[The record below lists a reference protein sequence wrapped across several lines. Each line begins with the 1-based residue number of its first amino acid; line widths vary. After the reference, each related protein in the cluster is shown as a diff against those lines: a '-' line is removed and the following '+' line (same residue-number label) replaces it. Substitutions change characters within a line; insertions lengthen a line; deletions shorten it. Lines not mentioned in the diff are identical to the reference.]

1 MKSAV
6 TSLSLIVGLGVF
18 TVLAFGAPTPDGQT
32 PAEESVCDG
41 LSGAAFGLCNAYCE
55 AQDCDV
61 HERPSC
67 EQLRRNFEKHTGQT
81 LFPCDPF
88 CGDGEVN
95 QDFEECDDGNDAFCD
110 GCTPDCK
117 LEFCG
122 DGILCPDEECEL
134 GDICPEGSAC
144 LDDCSCPICG
154 DDVVNQDFE
163 ECDGDD
169 DDACPGLCLQ
179 DCTCSEPELPDCVCY
194 FSSDC
199 PQGNTC
205 DYGNP
210 FGSLCT
216 FKQPKP
222 EGVIGAGCDQ
232 PDSGVGG
239 VCDGLCVSPANGS
252 SCGTEDVGAL
262 SETIRL
268 WGEAVI
274 GTAQQGGGLI
284 NQELAEEAASTPE
297 DPECSN
303 EVGRNAGGA
312 LTVALAGVEFLI
324 HPDQPHVFAEHSV
337 VDLSG
342 DPCLVEGLNV
352 VNEAL
357 IAEVN
362 RPGAGEQ
369 VLQELPDLCP
379 EIFDRALGCGG
390 VNGAGPLTC
399 LEIRVEDIGSV
410 LRTPRPTPVP

>member
-1 MKSAV
+1 MKSAM
-6 TSLSLIVGLGVF
+6 TSLGLIIGLGVF
-18 TVLAFGAPTPDGQT
+18 TVLAFGARTPDGQT

-41 LSGAAFGLCNAYCE
+41 QSGAAFGLCNAYCE

-67 EQLRRNFEKHTGQT
+67 EQLRRNFEKKTGQT

-95 QDFEECDDGNDAFCD
+95 QDFEECD
-110 GCTPDCK
+110 
-117 LEFCG
+117 
-122 DGILCPDEECEL
+122 
-134 GDICPEGSAC
+134 
-144 LDDCSCPICG
+144 
-154 DDVVNQDFE
+154 
-163 ECDGDD
+163 GDD
-169 DDACPGLCLQ
+169 DAACPGLCLQ
-179 DCTCSEPELPDCVCY
+179 DCACFEPELPDCVCY

-216 FKQPKP
+216 FKEPKP
-222 EGVIGAGCDQ
+222 KGVIGGGCNE
-232 PDSGVGG
+232 PDSNIGQ

-262 SETIRL
+262 SETILL

-284 NQELAEEAASTPE
+284 NQELAEQAASTPE

-312 LTVALAGVEFLI
+312 LTVALAGVDFLI
-324 HPDQPHVFAEHSV
+324 HPDETHVMADHSV

-342 DPCLVEGLNV
+342 EPCLVEGLNV

-362 RPGAGEQ
+362 VPGSGEQ
-369 VLQELPDLCP
+369 VLQVLPALCP

-399 LEIRVEDIGSV
+399 LEIRVEDIGLV
-410 LRTPRPTPVP
+410 LRTPRRTPVP